1 MLIKNLK
8 LRNTISTAFL
18 LLGIPSFISFV
29 GYSYYYNYQIQ
40 YENAEN
46 LIKRHHGRVEA
57 EFDGLLDQI
66 SDSISYIK
74 LHVNENPETL
84 NNDKNNPILALHLK
98 NNPELVSIYIA
109 TETGRFRQVQRMTKT
124 TTVAG
129 RIPSE
134 KAKSNLWVLDK
145 AKNGDMVSTFTFFD
159 EKSNKVDSF
168 AIKDDY
174 DPRKRPF
181 YKGVLKTLIGDSTGN
196 FIQIDDP
203 YLSRSTNKPTL
214 TLATPIVIK
223 NNLMGIIGESFEL
236 ESLAGFLKNIKVSE
250 NSSTYILDEKF
261 NIIVQQDIKTAYK
274 INKNSLKLLNIN
286 DVTDSP
292 LEYVAKERGRLNE
305 EVFAFTYGDKKTKYL
320 ALLTTPDKNLGHNWS
335 ILTIAPQEDFLG
347 PLRKVTEQLGI
358 FSFFVLVIV
367 MLVSFYIS
375 RFISRPIEKLTLDIK
390 NLLDF
395 KEDFQFKDD
404 KSKLYEIQILSD
416 AVKKLKSTLG
426 AFTSYVPRDLVNDL
440 LSSGK
445 QLEIS
450 GESRYL
456 TIFFSDLQ
464 NFSGLSEQTPAREL
478 LARVSS
484 YLELFTYAIKEEK
497 GTVDK
502 FIGDSVMA
510 FWGAP
515 LPDHD
520 HAFHSCK
527 AALKGQ
533 KRMITLN
540 QKLLNEGKPML
551 TVRIGIHSDAVLVGN
566 IGSQER
572 LSYTVMG
579 DGVNIASR
587 LEGVN
592 KEYSTKICI
601 SHSVFKEAG
610 EKLWVRPIDQI
621 TVKGRKTEIVIYELI
636 GTRDD
641 DPETTPTNIE
651 KELCLE
657 TQRAFNF
664 YSDKQYSRA
673 KDEYLAIATKY
684 QDAVSLVLAEKCRQ
698 LELNDGLDV
707 LIAEGL
713 ELDK

>member
-18 LLGIPSFISFV
+18 LLGIPAFLSFV
-29 GYSYYYNYQIQ
+29 AYSYYYNYQIQ
-40 YENAEN
+40 YESAQK
-46 LIKRHHGRVEA
+46 LIKRHHIQVEA
-57 EFDGLLDQI
+57 ELNGKFNQI
-66 SDSISYIK
+66 TNSLSYIK
-74 LHVNENPETL
+74 LQINENHELL
-84 NNDKNNPILALHLK
+84 NSDKTNPILALHLK
-98 NNPELVSIYIA
+98 NNSELINIWIG
-109 TETGRFRQVQRMTKT
+109 TEAGRLRQIHRIEKS

-129 RIPSE
+129 RTPHE
-134 KAKSNLWVLDK
+134 KAKYNLWLVDK
-145 AKNGDMVSTFTFFD
+145 ANNGDISSSYTFFD
-159 EKSNKVDSF
+159 EKNNKVDAF
-168 AIKDDY
+168 TIKDDY
-174 DPRKRPF
+174 DPRRRGW
-181 YKGVLKTLIGDSTGN
+181 YKAVLKTMVGNPTGD
-196 FIQIDDP
+196 FIEIDGP
-203 YLSRSTNKPTL
+203 YLSTTSKKPNL
-214 TLATPIVIK
+214 SLLTPIVFK
-223 NNLMGIIGESFEL
+223 EGLMGIIGESFEV
-236 ESLAGFLKNIKVSE
+236 ESLSSFLQKIKVTNNSE
-250 NSSTYILDEKF
+250 TYVLDEKL
-261 NIIVQQDIKTAYK
+261 NIIIQQDIKTAYK
-274 INKNSLKLLNIN
+274 LDKNNIKLLNIN
-286 DVTDSP
+286 DVNDSP
-292 LEYVAKERGRLNE
+292 LQYVARERGRIND
-305 EVFAFTYGDKKTKYL
+305 EVFEFNYGEKNTPYL
-320 ALLTTPDKNLGHNWS
+320 ALLSPPSKSLGHNWT
-335 ILTIAPQEDFLG
+335 ILTIAPKEDFLG
-347 PLRKVTEQLGI
+347 SLRKVTEQLAI
-358 FSFFVLVIV
+358 FSLFVLVIM
-367 MLVSFYIS
+367 MLIALYIS

-395 KEDFQFKDD
+395 KEDFHFKDD

-445 QLEIS
+445 QIEIS

-478 LARVSS
+478 LSRVSS

-520 HAFHSCK
+520 HAFHACK

-533 KRMITLN
+533 KRMVTLN
-540 QKLLNEGKPML
+540 EKLVNEGKPML

-566 IGSQER
+566 IGSTER

-592 KEYSTKICI
+592 KDYSTKVCI

-621 TVKGRKTEIVIYELI
+621 IVKGRKTEVIIYELI

-641 DPETTPTNIE
+641 DPETTPSIIE

-657 TQRAFNF
+657 TQRAFNL
-664 YSDKQYSRA
+664 YSNKQYARA
-673 KDEYLAIATKY
+673 KDEYSAIALKY
-684 QDAVSLVLAEKCRQ
+684 KDQVSVVLSEKCRR
-698 LELNDGLDV
+698 LELGIEDLD
-707 LIAEGL
+707 LS
-713 ELDK
+713 

>member
-18 LLGIPSFISFV
+18 LLGIPSFLSFV
-29 GYSYYYNYQIQ
+29 AYSYYYNYQIQ

-46 LIKRHHGRVEA
+46 LIKRHHSQVEA

-66 SDSISYIK
+66 GDSISYIK
-74 LHVNENPETL
+74 LQLNENNEIL
-84 NNDKNNPILALHLK
+84 NNDKTNPILSLHLK

-124 TTVAG
+124 TVVAG
-129 RIPSE
+129 RIPNE
-134 KAKSNLWVLDK
+134 KAKSNLWVVDK
-145 AKNGDMVSTFTFFD
+145 AKNGDISSSFTFFD
-159 EKSNKVDSF
+159 EKKNKVDAF
-168 AIKDDY
+168 TIKDDY

-181 YKGVLKTLIGDSTGN
+181 YKGVLKTLVGDPSGN

-203 YLSRSTNKPTL
+203 YLSRSTKKPTL
-214 TLATPIVIK
+214 TLATPIVFK
-223 NNLMGIIGESFEL
+223 DTFMGIIGESFEL

-250 NSSTYILDEKF
+250 NSETFILDEKF

-274 INKNSLKLLNIN
+274 IDKNNLKLLNIN
-286 DVTDSP
+286 DATNSP
-292 LEYVAKERGRLNE
+292 LEYVAKERGRINDQ
-305 EVFAFTYGDKKTKYL
+305 VFAFTYGDKKTKYL
-320 ALLTTPDKNLGHNWS
+320 ALLTTPTKNLGHNWS

-347 PLRKVTEQLGI
+347 PLRRVTEQLGI
-358 FSFFVLVIV
+358 FSLFVLFIV
-367 MLVSFYIS
+367 MLISFYIS

-395 KEDFQFKDD
+395 KEDFYFKDD

-445 QLEIS
+445 QIEIS

-478 LARVSS
+478 LSRVSS

-520 HAFHSCK
+520 HAFHACK
-527 AALKGQ
+527 AAIKGQ

-540 QKLLNEGKPML
+540 QKLVNEGKPML
-551 TVRIGIHSDAVLVGN
+551 SVRIGIHSDAVLVGN

-579 DGVNIASR
+579 DGVNIAAR

-592 KEYSTKICI
+592 KDYSTKVCI

-621 TVKGRKTEIVIYELI
+621 TVKGRKSEIIIYELI

-641 DPETTPTNIE
+641 DPETTPTIVE

-664 YSDKQYSRA
+664 YSNKQYARA
-673 KDEYLAIATKY
+673 KDEYLAIAAKY
-684 QDAVSLVLAEKCRQ
+684 QDTVSVVLSEKCHR
-698 LELNDGLDV
+698 LEL
-707 LIAEGL
+707 GL
-713 ELDK
+713 EGPMDAED

>member
-1 MLIKNLK
+1 
-8 LRNTISTAFL
+8 
-18 LLGIPSFISFV
+18 
-29 GYSYYYNYQIQ
+29 
-40 YENAEN
+40 
-46 LIKRHHGRVEA
+46 
-57 EFDGLLDQI
+57 
-66 SDSISYIK
+66 
-74 LHVNENPETL
+74 
-84 NNDKNNPILALHLK
+84 
-98 NNPELVSIYIA
+98 
-109 TETGRFRQVQRMTKT
+109 
-124 TTVAG
+124 
-129 RIPSE
+129 
-134 KAKSNLWVLDK
+134 
-145 AKNGDMVSTFTFFD
+145 
-159 EKSNKVDSF
+159 
-168 AIKDDY
+168 
-174 DPRKRPF
+174 
-181 YKGVLKTLIGDSTGN
+181 
-196 FIQIDDP
+196 
-203 YLSRSTNKPTL
+203 
-214 TLATPIVIK
+214 
-223 NNLMGIIGESFEL
+223 
-236 ESLAGFLKNIKVSE
+236 
-250 NSSTYILDEKF
+250 
-261 NIIVQQDIKTAYK
+261 
-274 INKNSLKLLNIN
+274 
-286 DVTDSP
+286 
-292 LEYVAKERGRLNE
+292 
-305 EVFAFTYGDKKTKYL
+305 
-320 ALLTTPDKNLGHNWS
+320 
-335 ILTIAPQEDFLG
+335 
-347 PLRKVTEQLGI
+347 
-358 FSFFVLVIV
+358 

-395 KEDFQFKDD
+395 KEDFHFKDD

-445 QLEIS
+445 QIEIS

-478 LARVSS
+478 LSRVSS

-520 HAFHSCK
+520 HAFHACK

-540 QKLLNEGKPML
+540 QRLVNEGKPML
-551 TVRIGIHSDAVLVGN
+551 SVRIGIHSDAVLVGN

-592 KEYSTKICI
+592 KEYSTKICV

-641 DPETTPTNIE
+641 DPETMPTNIE

-664 YSDKQYSRA
+664 YANKDYARA
-673 KDEYLAIATKY
+673 KEEYSAIATKY
-684 QDAVSLVLAEKCRQ
+684 QDAVSLVLAEKCHQ
-698 LELNDGLDV
+698 LELNDGHQH
-707 LIAEGL
+707 
-713 ELDK
+713 ELQD